1 MLVGFAYLRRA
12 VVHSWTIRARVV
24 SWNRQ
29 SLAMMRT
36 TVSIIIYLQLVH
48 LSAHQ
53 ERSTCWSAQAHLQRD
68 PGQPMYLQKIASW
81 LGMNSK
87 GNVSDQI

>member
-1 MLVGFAYLRRA
+1 MLVDFAYLRRA
-12 VVHSWTIRARVV
+12 VVHSWTIRARVI

-36 TVSIIIYLQLVH
+36 TASIIIYLQLVH

-68 PGQPMYLQKIASW
+68 PGQPMYLQKNASW

-87 GNVSDQI
+87 GVVSDQI